1 MNVLKNIFIVLT
13 ILIMNNLT
21 AQKRENCRYIKTPT
35 GYLMV
40 LRQGDDVI
48 ANIEN
53 LAKTEK
59 IPSASFTG
67 IGFASDVTFGFY
79 DFNAKKFN
87 PKTFNKVEMGSLTG
101 SVAWNEK
108 GPSIH
113 VHGVA
118 TDDKFNAYGGHI
130 LSIHVG
136 TGSMEIYINVNDQ
149 KLERKVEQ
157 PLNANV
163 LQLNC
168 PKLQSASPWR
178 GALRK

>member
-1 MNVLKNIFIVLT
+1 MNVLKNIFIVLI
-13 ILIMNNLT
+13 ILIMNNFT
-21 AQKRENCRYIKTPT
+21 AQQKDNCRYIKTPT

-53 LAKTEK
+53 LAKSEK

-79 DFNAKKFN
+79 DFNAKKFD

-101 SVAWNEK
+101 SIAWNDQ

-130 LSIHVG
+130 LSLRVG

-168 PKLQSASPWR
+168 QK
-178 GALRK
+178 

>member
-1 MNVLKNIFIVLT
+1 MNVLKNIFIVLI

-21 AQKRENCRYIKTPT
+21 AQKQENCRYIKTPT

-59 IPSASFTG
+59 LPSASFTG

-130 LSIHVG
+130 LSLHVG
-136 TGSMEIYINVNDQ
+136 TGSMEIYINVHDQ
-149 KLERKVEQ
+149 NLERKVEQ

-168 PKLQSASPWR
+168 PK
-178 GALRK
+178 

>member
-1 MNVLKNIFIVLT
+1 MIIAMNT
-13 ILIMNNLT
+13 IS
-21 AQKRENCRYIKTPT
+21 AQQKDPCRYIKTPS

-40 LRQGDDVI
+40 LRQGDDVL
-48 ANIEN
+48 AHIES
-53 LAKTEK
+53 LAKKEN

-67 IGFASDVTFGFY
+67 IGFASEVTFGFY
-79 DFNAKKFN
+79 DFEAKKFN
-87 PKTFNKVEMGSLTG
+87 PKTFKKVEMGSLTG

-130 LSIHVG
+130 LSLYVG
-136 TGSMEIYINVNDQ
+136 TGSMEVYINVNDK
-149 KLERKVEQ
+149 KLERQVEQ

-163 LQLNC
+163 LQLRC
-168 PKLQSASPWR
+168 P
-178 GALRK
+178 

>member
-1 MNVLKNIFIVLT
+1 MNFIKTTCSL
-13 ILIMNNLT
+13 ILILFFSDIM
-21 AQKRENCRYIKTPT
+21 AQNKEICRYTKTPT

-40 LRQGDDVI
+40 FREGDDVL
-48 ANIEN
+48 AGIED
-53 LAKTEK
+53 LARKEN
-59 IPSASFTG
+59 IPSANFTG

-79 DFNAKKFN
+79 DFKAKKFN

-118 TDDKFNAYGGHI
+118 TDDKFDAYGGHI
-130 LSIHVG
+130 LSLKVG
-136 TGSMEIYINVNDQ
+136 TGSMEIYVTVHSE

-163 LQLNC
+163 LQISC
-168 PKLQSASPWR
+168 GK
-178 GALRK
+178 

>member
-1 MNVLKNIFIVLT
+1 MNVLKNIFIVLI

-21 AQKRENCRYIKTPT
+21 AQQKDNCRYIKTPT

-53 LAKTEK
+53 LAKSEK

-79 DFNAKKFN
+79 DFKAKKFD

-101 SVAWNEK
+101 SIAWNDQ

-130 LSIHVG
+130 LSLRVG
-136 TGSMEIYINVNDQ
+136 TGSMEIYINVNNQ

-168 PKLQSASPWR
+168 QK
-178 GALRK
+178 

>member
-1 MNVLKNIFIVLT
+1 MINT
-13 ILIMNNLT
+13 TGSQIM
-21 AQKRENCRYIKTPT
+21 AQQESSSKIPKYNRTKT
-35 GYLMV
+35 GYIMV
-40 LRQGDDVI
+40 LREGDDVI
-48 ANIEN
+48 GEIEK
-53 LAKTEK
+53 LTKAEK
-59 IPSASFTG
+59 IPSANFSG

-101 SVAWNEK
+101 SIAWNEK

-118 TDDKFNAYGGHI
+118 TDDKFNAFGGHI
-130 LSIHVG
+130 LSLHVG
-136 TGSMEIYINVNDQ
+136 TGSMEVYVTLNDQ
-149 KLERKVEQ
+149 KLERKIEQ

-168 PKLQSASPWR
+168 QQ
-178 GALRK
+178 

>member
-1 MNVLKNIFIVLT
+1 MLSLKNFIFILMIIAMNT
-13 ILIMNNLT
+13 IS
-21 AQKRENCRYIKTPT
+21 AQQKDPCRYIKTPS

-40 LRQGDDVI
+40 LRQGDDVL
-48 ANIEN
+48 AHIES
-53 LAKTEK
+53 LAKKEN

-67 IGFASDVTFGFY
+67 IGFASEVTFGFY
-79 DFNAKKFN
+79 DFEAKKFN
-87 PKTFNKVEMGSLTG
+87 PKTFKKVEMGSLTG

-130 LSIHVG
+130 LSLYVG
-136 TGSMEIYINVNDQ
+136 TGSMEVYINVNDK

-163 LQLNC
+163 LQLRC
-168 PKLQSASPWR
+168 P
-178 GALRK
+178 

>member
-1 MNVLKNIFIVLT
+1 MNPLKIIILLSA
-13 ILIMNNLT
+13 ILIT
-21 AQKRENCRYIKTPT
+21 GTFPAQQKEECRYIKTPT

-53 LAKTEK
+53 LAKAEN
-59 IPSASFTG
+59 IPSANFTG
-67 IGFASDVTFGFY
+67 IGFASEVTFGFY
-79 DFNAKKFN
+79 DFNTKKFN
-87 PKTFNKVEMGSLTG
+87 PKTFHKVEMGSLTG
-101 SVAWNEK
+101 SIAWNEK

-118 TDDKFNAYGGHI
+118 TDDHFNAYGGHI
-130 LSIHVG
+130 LSLHVG
-136 TGSMEIYINVNDQ
+136 TGSMEVYISLNDA

-168 PKLQSASPWR
+168 HQ
-178 GALRK
+178 